1 MDTNI
6 TTNNTA
12 APDKTLLDFDVLNS
26 LCDKPEGLSLLI
38 GQEITHTIYG
48 DGVIADIDFKMNK
61 PEFIIKFRDIQIK
74 SFSIKLVS
82 RLFSRLLISPSVKQG
97 INYFL
102 QSTQT
107 IDTLIE
113 QEKIAEVN
121 NYITQLCEIYT
132 IKYAE
137 NSLKKY
143 QEDKEET
150 IRILIQRDKYSE
162 AEEIFHSIQ
171 SLLTN
176 QERAILLSNLRQE
189 KTRYLENN
197 KKELVAALEKFDFN
211 TAEIIYHTISES
223 FPQDEYESL
232 VKRYRKQQEEENHK
246 QWVKTSILKI
256 EDLLKEFDFEKANT
270 LYQQIAADYPE
281 QDYLVLYEK
290 YQRLC
295 RKQAFCLHLKGL
307 LGNFQFQTAEMSWQE
322 TGLISLPEY
331 EEMLVPYIQA
341 YFEEKINQRLN
352 AEQSRALAKRSPG
365 LLIAARAGSGKTR
378 VLASKAAFLVD
389 RFQINPDHILVMAFN
404 RSAADEIRNRIRRD
418 YKQPGFESAR
428 TFHSLAHQ
436 LVRPTEDL
444 LYDETDDVITRKMS
458 LFVQQLLKEQIRNPV
473 FIEKMYSFFRKEMRE
488 IERTGFFLDEEAYF
502 DFRRNLLQ
510 VTLNGERVK
519 STGEKIIADYLF
531 EHDISYG
538 YEKVWLW
545 GSQIYRPD
553 FSIYEQQKDYV
564 IEFWGIDENDPGKQV
579 PPEWSQTWDEY
590 YTEMQAKRAFWK
602 EKSVVLIETSIQD
615 LRKGREAFEEILKR
629 KLAKAGIDKPKL
641 TSIELIHKIRD
652 KDYTITRLSELFTQ
666 FVQRAKKQALKA
678 QDVQKLLHSY
688 QPKDYREEVFLDLA
702 CRVYVEYEQALIRQR
717 KIDFDDLMMRA
728 TEKVHETRGE
738 CAISLGNPK
747 SRSFRMNDLRWILI
761 DEYQDFSE
769 LFYRLITAIQTY
781 NPQVQLFCVGDD
793 WQAIN
798 GFAGSDLQFF
808 DKFREWVKDGQVAHL
823 LTNFRSQAAIVRTGN
838 ALMQGCGRP
847 GEHLPQKNGGDVQIG
862 YMDDVWIEFRNNDAS
877 AIQKT
882 EDKRFLITEAALNGN
897 DKKYNRIVASKYLK
911 KCYQIITSPENQGKS
926 VAILSRTNWID
937 GVKLSEFK
945 NRLIASL
952 TTADLKTIEDPKNKI
967 NVQTAHKYK
976 GLEADLV
983 IILGACNGA
992 FPLLHPD
999 NALFEIFGKT
1009 LLDAFEEERRLF
1021 YVALTRAKTSLY
1033 ILTEKGR
1040 ESVFLKR
1047 LPGYQP
1053 SQSVYSLPARS
1064 SQVASQFL
1072 NVDEENIP
1080 F

>member
-1 MDTNI
+1 VTSLTVQASLEVTQLLEKLFKDW
-6 TTNNTA
+6 A
-12 APDKTLLDFDVLNS
+12 AWDQNRSYYLHTLL
-26 LCDKPEGLSLLI
+26 PELKAHPDRG
-38 GQEITHTIYG
+38 TT
-48 DGVIADIDFKMNK
+48 
-61 PEFIIKFRDIQIK
+61 
-74 SFSIKLVS
+74 
-82 RLFSRLLISPSVKQG
+82 
-97 INYFL
+97 
-102 QSTQT
+102 
-107 IDTLIE
+107 
-113 QEKIAEVN
+113 QEKATLRE
-121 NYITQLCEIYT
+121 
-132 IKYAE
+132 
-137 NSLKKY
+137 LKRVA
-143 QEDKEET
+143 T
-150 IRILIQRDKYSE
+150 
-162 AEEIFHSIQ
+162 AEEWDQ
-171 SLLTN
+171 L
-176 QERAILLSNLRQE
+176 EAIG
-189 KTRYLENN
+189 
-197 KKELVAALEKFDFN
+197 
-211 TAEIIYHTISES
+211 
-223 FPQDEYESL
+223 
-232 VKRYRKQQEEENHK
+232 
-246 QWVKTSILKI
+246 
-256 EDLLKEFDFEKANT
+256 EDLTGQQNKIREISQILDRFFDQNDFHAAEMYISANGGNSVQRLYETKKHNAIGRIWRAVTTALDQFEFEKAELKLTPIKPYLSDTEIADYQSYVKKQQQVLIDKTIVEIREACAKYNYNLAQS
-270 LYQQIAADYPE
+270 LYSRIGHSYPLDAFNALIGEAKHRQATEERARFVTTTVQSIQQLLEQYDFVRADEKYAQVKEEYPQETYLKLVQTYKKKQARENFLLSLQDKLEAGDYPAAD
-281 QDYLVLYEK
+281 
-290 YQRLC
+290 RLF
-295 RKQAFCLHLKGL
+295 RSSDFIG
-307 LGNFQFQTAEMSWQE
+307 
-322 TGLISLPEY
+322 Y
-331 EEMLVPYIQA
+331 EEYLRIKSPYIQKFVQNH
-341 YFEEKINQRLN
+341 YSKSINIEK
-352 AEQSRALAKRSPG
+352 AEALASTSPN
-365 LLIAARAGSGKTR
+365 LLLSARAGSGKTT
-378 VLASKAAFLVD
+378 VLACKTSMLIECEQVH
-389 RFQINPDHILVMAFN
+389 PDHILVMAFN
-404 RSAADEIRNRIRRD
+404 RSAANEIRNRIRRD
-418 YKQPGFESAR
+418 YKQPGFDNAR

-436 LVRPTEDL
+436 LVQPTEDL

-473 FIEKMYSFFRKEMRE
+473 FIEKMYAFFRKEMRE
-488 IERTGFFLDEEAYF
+488 IERIGFFLDEEAYF

-519 STGEKIIADYLF
+519 SVGEKIVADYLF

-553 FSIYEQQKDYV
+553 FSIYEQQKDYA

-590 YTEMQAKRAFWK
+590 YAEMQAKRAFWN

-615 LRKGREAFEEILKR
+615 LRNGREAFEGILKS
-629 KLAKAGIDKPKL
+629 KLTKAGIDKPKL
-641 TSIELIHKIRD
+641 TLTELLHKIRD

-666 FVQRAKKQALKA
+666 FIQRAKKQALKA
-678 QDVQKLLHSY
+678 QDVQKLLQTY
-688 QPKDYREEVFLDLA
+688 QPKDDREEVFLDLA
-702 CRVYVEYEQALIRQR
+702 CRVYIEYEQALTRQR

-747 SRSFRMNDLRWILI
+747 SRSIRMNDLRWILI

-769 LFYRLITAIQTY
+769 LFYRLITAIQKY

-823 LTNFRSQAAIVRTGN
+823 LTNFRSQAAIVRAGN

-847 GEHLPQKNGGDVQIG
+847 GEHLPQNSGGDVQIG
-862 YMDDVWIEFRNNDAS
+862 YMDDIWIELRNNDAS
-877 AIQKT
+877 VIQKT
-882 EDKRFLITEAALNGN
+882 DDERFLITEAATNGN

-937 GVKLSEFK
+937 GVRLNEFK

-952 TTADLKTIEDPKNKI
+952 TPTDLKAMEDPKNKI
-967 NVQTAHKYK
+967 HVQTAHKYK

-1009 LLDAFEEERRLF
+1009 LMDAFEEERRLF

-1047 LPGYQP
+1047 IPGYQP
-1053 SQSVYSLPARS
+1053 NQSSNGWPARS
-1064 SQVASQFL
+1064 SQYASPLFGS
-1072 NVDEENIP
+1072 DEEEIP